1 MCIFTLHSAIENYP
15 ENPESLVVQPHSRW
29 KREYYHHFIIIITL
43 LKAINSVMVIY
54 YFSQPMLGILSAI
67 YWELKQ
73 NDQNSSHLQET
84 FGKES
89 GKKKDWEGEL
99 SACHSG

>member
-1 MCIFTLHSAIENYP
+1 
-15 ENPESLVVQPHSRW
+15 
-29 KREYYHHFIIIITL
+29 
-43 LKAINSVMVIY
+43 MVIY

-99 SACHSG
+99 SACHAG

>member
-1 MCIFTLHSAIENYP
+1 MEERVFLSFNY
-15 ENPESLVVQPHSRW
+15 
-29 KREYYHHFIIIITL
+29 YFIIIIISL
-43 LKAINSVMVIY
+43 LKAASTVMVIY
-54 YFSQPMLGILSAI
+54 YFSQPMLGILLAR

-73 NDQNSSHLQET
+73 NDQISSHLQET

-99 SACHSG
+99 SACHADLIKSLPV